1 MTAGHWRPFRHKT
14 PQSGTYVANSHK
26 GIDGGGGLW
35 DNGSVLWVGGPADR
49 AGLVNLRPGRR
60 CPTMPAAGPA
70 A

>member
-1 MTAGHWRPFRHKT
+1 MAAGHPA
-14 PQSGTYVANSHK
+14 SGPPEARRNGTHVVNGVK
-26 GIDGGGGLW
+26 GIDAGGALW

-60 CPTMPAAGPA
+60 CPTMPTAGPA